1 MKVKI
6 IFLFIFS
13 FVIIS
18 CGESPE
24 PIEAIET
31 LEDYETVWC
40 VMNLR
45 DINELNLL
53 VERTTEIRNDTK
65 TNEAVNDAKI
75 RKEIDKF
82 GGSAALDEAVD
93 LYESYN
99 ESVLISYKNSD
110 TENMNVDEP
119 IEIMKNLK
127 SDEISDETISFC
139 KTWYK
144 VNN

>member
-1 MKVKI
+1 M
-6 IFLFIFS
+6 
-13 FVIIS
+13 
-18 CGESPE
+18 
-24 PIEAIET
+24 
-31 LEDYETVWC
+31 
-40 VMNLR
+40 
-45 DINELNLL
+45 
-53 VERTTEIRNDTK
+53 
-65 TNEAVNDAKI
+65 NDAKI

-82 GGSAALDEAVD
+82 GGSAALDEALD

-127 SDEISDETISFC
+127 SDEMSDETISFC

>member
-18 CGESPE
+18 CGESTE

-40 VMNLR
+40 VINLR
-45 DINELNLL
+45 DINEVNLL
-53 VERTTEIRNDTK
+53 VKRTNEIRNDTK
-65 TNEAVNDAKI
+65 TNEAVKDAKI

-82 GGSAALDEAVD
+82 GGSAALDEAYE

-99 ESVLISYKNSD
+99 ESVLISFKNSD
-110 TENMNVDEP
+110 TENMNIDEP

>member
-6 IFLFIFS
+6 ILLFIFS

-53 VERTTEIRNDTK
+53 VKRTTEIRNDTK

-82 GGSAALDEAVD
+82 GGSAALDEALD

-139 KTWYK
+139 KTCYK